1 MSIIIDKVRTVKT
14 INEGNLMRKFTKYWG
29 VSVILIFATFL
40 PFQAY
45 SFQNSKK
52 PADIDWKNI
61 DAIEAMAIAN
71 EWKWSQKDVKSF
83 VNTKEVV
90 FEFADG
96 KKKEIPLPEEEII
109 VAVAPYIQSTH
120 Q

>member
-1 MSIIIDKVRTVKT
+1 
-14 INEGNLMRKFTKYWG
+14 MRYYVIG
-29 VSVILIFATFL
+29 LILILVTCL
-40 PFQAY
+40 SFQADAI
-45 SFQNSKK
+45 QDGKK

-71 EWKWSQKDVKSF
+71 EWKWSLKDVKSF
-83 VNTKEVV
+83 VNANEVV

-96 KKKEIPLPEEEII
+96 TTKEIPLPEEKML
-109 VAVAPYIQSTH
+109 VAVAPYIQNTH